1 MDIIKVENAAEEK
14 RAKEKRKQLIYEL
27 MIGAYDLEQ
36 VQFQESKIVE
46 DEFAEGKP
54 CAELYRSVFEANRR
68 LCERLG
74 VDEDEDVETI
84 INCMNDIAHILA
96 MKMYDYGTNREMFDQ
111 K

>member
-1 MDIIKVENAAEEK
+1 MDIIKVENTAE
-14 RAKEKRKQLIYEL
+14 EKRKQLIYEL

-54 CAELYRSVFEANRR
+54 CAELYRSVFESNRR

-96 MKMYDYGTNREMFDQ
+96 MKMYDYGMKREMFDQ
-111 K
+111 DCLD

>member
-1 MDIIKVENAAEEK
+1 MSIIRTENAAE
-14 RAKEKRKQLIYEL
+14 EKRKQLIYEL
-27 MIGAYDLEQ
+27 MTGVYDLKQ
-36 VQFQESKIVE
+36 VQFPESKIVE
-46 DEFAEGKP
+46 DEYADGKP
-54 CAELYRSVFEANRR
+54 CAELYGRVYDAKVR

-96 MKMYDYGTNREMFDQ
+96 MKMYDYGANREMFGQ